1 MSNCQ
6 NQNIH
11 PVGKEFNH
19 IDLDNSNEK
28 LENQMFI
35 NTVCHHFNEKDRCEN
50 IHQAPAIL
58 AIEEGGINSNGNI
71 DQDENTNKLMENKKR
86 KADVQNTLISNSC
99 ESMNNIQN
107 DSDMVSLIEGDID
120 MSFTTKELMTEVLD
134 QLLSKVYFQTEK
146 QNNDKGTSEASEREI
161 EIDVCTKRREATYW
175 EKTKSTSLKLITM
188 FLPSELLNNN
198 GRTNNDTLPVYNPGQ

>member
-1 MSNCQ
+1 MSNCP

-11 PVGKEFNH
+11 PVSKEFNH

-28 LENQMFI
+28 LENQIFI
-35 NTVCHHFNEKDRCEN
+35 NTVCNHFDEKDRCED
-50 IHQAPAIL
+50 IYQAPAIL
-58 AIEEGGINSNGNI
+58 AIEEGSINSNGSI
-71 DQDENTNKLMENKKR
+71 EQDENTNKLMENNKR
-86 KADVQNTLISNSC
+86 KAYVQNTLISNSC

-107 DSDMVSLIEGDID
+107 DSDMVSLIEGGIA
-120 MSFTTKELMTEVLD
+120 MSFTTKELLTEVLD

-146 QNNDKGTSEASEREI
+146 QNNDKGISEASEREI

-175 EKTKSTSLKLITM
+175 EKTKSTSLKLITL
-188 FLPSELLNNN
+188 FLPSGLLNDN